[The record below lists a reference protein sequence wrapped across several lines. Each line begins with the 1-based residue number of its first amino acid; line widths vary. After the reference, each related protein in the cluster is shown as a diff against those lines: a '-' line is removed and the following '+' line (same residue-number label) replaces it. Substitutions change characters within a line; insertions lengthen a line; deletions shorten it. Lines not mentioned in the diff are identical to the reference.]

1 MELEVIFLGTG
12 SAAPTPERW
21 HPSVAL
27 RYEGEVML
35 FDCGEGA
42 QMRLHEAGISPVKV
56 DRIFVTHWHG
66 DHFFGLPGLLYSMAM
81 DKRTRTVEIYGP
93 AGTKKLMRHILAL
106 GPPLGF
112 PVLVKEIN
120 AKKKAKIVCTGDGYQ
135 ILSVNSTHQV
145 PSVAYCFHEFDRA
158 KVSPELLEKA
168 GLPSGNYLRR
178 LKELKTP
185 VSIKGRTIRPEDIL
199 VVKKGRKIVYT
210 GDTTERP
217 EIEALA
223 KEADLLIHEATF
235 LSDMKQ
241 KAHDYKHSTAAGA
254 ATLAGRANV
263 KKLVLMHFSKRYR
276 DTAPILREAKAVFGN
291 TIIANDLMRLKIT

>member
-56 DRIFVTHWHG
+56 DRVFITHWHG

-81 DKRTRTVEIYGP
+81 DKRTKPVGIYGP
-93 AGTKKLMRHILAL
+93 VGTKKIMRHILAL
-106 GPPLGF
+106 GPPLAF
-112 PVLVKEIN
+112 PVVVKEIN
-120 AKKKAKIVCTGDGYQ
+120 AKKKAKVVCEGDGYR

-145 PSVAYCFHEFDRA
+145 PSVAYCFHELDKT
-158 KVSPELLEKA
+158 KVSRELLEKV
-168 GLPSGNYLRR
+168 GLPSGEYLRK

-185 VSIKGRTIRPEDIL
+185 VSIKGRTIRPEDVL

-217 EIEALA
+217 EIAALA
-223 KEADLLIHEATF
+223 KGADLLIHEATF

-241 KAHDYKHSTAAGA
+241 KARDYKHSTAAGA
-254 ATLAGRANV
+254 AALALRAGV

-276 DTAPILREAKAVFGN
+276 DTSELLKEAKEIFDN
-291 TIIANDLMRLKIT
+291 TVIANDLMRMKIT